1 MKKKMKRP
9 EISCPAI
16 IRNQGI
22 VRNNTAN
29 VELRPGNYFIEEGNI
44 YQVLDILLNKT
55 AMRKMVAKVKV
66 KNLRTGAVTEI
77 SRNSGYGIETIRLEK
92 RQMQYLYDT
101 GDALCFMDQETYE
114 QVEISKTRLEWELSF
129 LKGEEIVEI
138 ISYEGEILGINL
150 PAKVA
155 LKITHCEPAIRGDT
169 VNKAMKDAILETG
182 LKVRVPLFI
191 EEGEVVLV
199 RTDNGDYDG
208 RA

>member
-1 MKKKMKRP
+1 M
-9 EISCPAI
+9 
-16 IRNQGI
+16 
-22 VRNNTAN
+22 VN
-29 VELRPGNYFIEEGNI
+29 VTELRPGNYFEEEGNI

-77 SRNSGYGIETIRLEK
+77 SRNSGYAIETIRLDK

-101 GDALCFMDQETYE
+101 GDALVFMDQETYD
-114 QVEISKTRLEWELSF
+114 QIEISKDRLEWETQF

-138 ISYEGEILGINL
+138 TSYEGEILGLNL

-155 LKITHCEPAIRGDT
+155 LKIVECEPAVRGDT
-169 VNKAMKDAILETG
+169 VNKAMKDAVLETG

-191 EEGEVVLV
+191 EDGEVILV
-199 RTDNGDYDG
+199 RTDNGQYDG